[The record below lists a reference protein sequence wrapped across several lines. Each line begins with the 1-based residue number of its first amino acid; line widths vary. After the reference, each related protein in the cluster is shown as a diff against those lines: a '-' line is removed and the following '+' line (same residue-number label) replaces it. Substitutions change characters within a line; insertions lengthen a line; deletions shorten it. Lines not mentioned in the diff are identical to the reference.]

1 MNILLL
7 THSYPDSNNR
17 YRGIFV
23 QEQARALSS
32 VHNVTVIYFRTDY
45 SKYRPFAK
53 YSFTQIEESNPEVY
67 EVVTGRSFPV
77 INQLKYLIDTFSFI
91 EKEILSRKKIDL
103 IHSHLAYP
111 AGFLGTW
118 ISRKKHIPQI
128 FTEHTSIRKYY
139 RSLIHKLCVRYALL
153 NSPGIICV
161 SNSLKK
167 ELLAEHPRQIEVVPN
182 VIDTSEFEIADRK
195 QDAKINIG
203 FLASLNTQNK
213 GLDLLLRAVA
223 SIGHEKFNLHIGGK
237 GALLEDYKKMSEQL
251 GITGICKFYGEVL
264 NEEKKDF
271 YSGLDFFVLS
281 SRYETF
287 GIVLIE
293 AMAGGLPVIATKC
306 GGPEDIVVPRVG
318 ILVEKDDVP
327 GLASA
332 ISEMA
337 TNLRHYD
344 RQMIRTFTEQNF
356 GRAAFLKRVSV
367 IYNTLTSNEQEN

>member
-7 THSYPDSNNR
+7 THSYPDANNR

-23 QEQARALSS
+23 QEQARVLSS
-32 VHNVTVIYFRTDY
+32 VHDVTVIYFRTDY

-53 YSFTQIEESNPEVY
+53 CSFTKIKESNPEVY

-77 INQLKYLIDTFSFI
+77 INQLKYLRDTFSVI
-91 EKEILSRKKIDL
+91 DKEILSRKKIDL

-118 ISRKKHIPQI
+118 ISRKKHIPHI

-139 RSLIHKLCVRYALL
+139 RSPIHKLCVRYALV

-161 SNSLKK
+161 SNPLKK
-167 ELLAEHPRQIEVVPN
+167 ELIAEHPRQIEVVPN
-182 VIDTSEFEIADRK
+182 VIDTSEFEIAERK
-195 QDAKINIG
+195 PDGKIKVG

-223 SIGHEKFNLHIGGK
+223 SINHEKLTLHIGGK
-237 GALLEDYKKMSEQL
+237 GALLQDYKRMSEQL
-251 GITGICKFYGEVL
+251 GISSICKFHGEIM
-264 NEEKKDF
+264 NEEKKEF

-293 AMAGGLPVIATKC
+293 AMAAGLPVIATKC

-318 ILVEKDDVP
+318 ILVEKDNVP
-327 GLASA
+327 ELASA
-332 ISEMA
+332 ISEMSA
-337 TNLRHYD
+337 NLTMYNRVL
-344 RQMIRTFTEQNF
+344 ICTFAEQNF
-356 GRAAFLKRVSV
+356 GKTAFLKRLSV
-367 IYNTLTSNEQEN
+367 IYSKLTSHE